1 MTLPG
6 VSFDIDKVGEELLE
20 QTKIEQ
26 SIGNIE
32 ETLNTKDKFSSAY
45 VNEVISNCKDTEE
58 NYVVSPMSMKYAMC
72 LLALG
77 ADGDTKAE
85 LMDALGYKTD
95 DEIIAWCSGNQEY
108 AKEIQEGFIN
118 SKMNIANSLW
128 FNSDNPGGF
137 SETYKGLVESKLN
150 GVSKEVKSDTL
161 AKEVNAWADE
171 ETNGLIK
178 NLLDE
183 SIDYSDITA
192 LLANALYVKNSWAEQ
207 FKEYNTKEKD
217 FKTLSGEVV
226 KKDYLINYNY
236 KNSAYFK
243 DDKSEAVMLPMDNGM
258 CTVFVKGDISNMQ
271 KIFDEFI
278 YQGSKT
284 EIEVE
289 IPKMEIDSPS
299 NFNNT
304 NALKRM
310 GINKVF
316 SRENVNLEK
325 MFTGTRG
332 FVNEVGQKAKFIL
345 DEKGIE
351 AAAVT
356 YAMVK
361 TCSIAI
367 EEPVKKHYVFKGNE
381 PMYVFMYKMDTD
393 SMNGKDINLYGDL
406 MFFCRYCK

>member
-32 ETLNTKDKFSSAY
+32 GTLNTKDKFSSAY

-85 LMDALGYKTD
+85 LMDALGYETD

-108 AKEIQEGFIN
+108 AKEIQEGFIS

-128 FNSDNPGGF
+128 FNSDNLGGF

-150 GVSKEVKSDTL
+150 GVSREVKSNTL
-161 AKEVNAWADE
+161 AKEVNTWADE

-178 NLLDE
+178 SLLDE
-183 SIDYSDITA
+183 NRDYSGIMA
-192 LLANALYVKNSWAEQ
+192 VLANALYVKNSWTEQ
-207 FKEYNTKEKD
+207 FEEYNTEEKD
-217 FKTLSGEVV
+217 FKTISGEVV

-236 KNSAYFK
+236 ENSAYFK
-243 DDKSEAVMLPMDNGM
+243 DDNSEAVMLPMNNGM

-271 KIFDEFI
+271 KIFDGFI
-278 YQGSKT
+278 YQGSRT
-284 EIEVE
+284 EIKVE
-289 IPKMEIDSPS
+289 IPKMKIESPS

-304 NALKRM
+304 DALKHM
-310 GINKVF
+310 GIDKVF
-316 SRENVNLEK
+316 SRENANLDK

-345 DEKGIE
+345 NEEGIE
-351 AAAVT
+351 AAAVS
-356 YAMVK
+356 YATFE
-361 TCSIAI
+361 TCSLVR
-367 EEPVKKHYVFKGNE
+367 EEPVKKYYVFKGNE
-381 PMYVFMYKMDTD
+381 PMYVFMYKLDTD
-393 SMNGKDINLYGDL
+393 NMDGKDINLYGDL